1 MKLFPA
7 AAIAAALLL
16 SACTDADWA
25 HTMNF
30 IGVPDTTQRPA
41 PQPRAAARVRPAPA
55 AANSGMTAQT
65 AQAAPAAGPN
75 PFCASVA
82 KQDSERNAF
91 DAATQQGVFVRSY
104 QQCVTIFGNT
114 APE

>member
-1 MKLFPA
+1 MKLRLVAVLA
-7 AAIAAALLL
+7 AAVSL
-16 SACTDADWA
+16 SACTDADWS
-25 HTMNF
+25 HTMSF
-30 IGVPDTTQRPA
+30 IGVDDTTQR
-41 PQPRAAARVRPAPA
+41 RPAPRPVARRAMPA
-55 AANSGMTAQT
+55 APVATAAPAQT
-65 AQAAPAAGPN
+65 AQVAGPN

-104 QQCVTIFGNT
+104 QQCVTIFGNG

>member
-1 MKLFPA
+1 MKLRL
-7 AAIAAALLL
+7 AAALAVAISL
-16 SACTDADWA
+16 SACTDANWS
-25 HTMNF
+25 HTMSF
-30 IGVPDTTQRPA
+30 IGVDDTSQAGPA
-41 PQPRAAARVRPAPA
+41 PRPVARRAVPAPA
-55 AANSGMTAQT
+55 APAQT
-65 AQAAPAAGPN
+65 AQVAGAN

>member
-1 MKLFPA
+1 MKLRLVAVLA
-7 AAIAAALLL
+7 AAVSL
-16 SACTDADWA
+16 SACTDTDWS
-25 HTMNF
+25 HTMSF
-30 IGVPDTTQRPA
+30 IGVDDTTQARPA
-41 PQPRAAARVRPAPA
+41 PRPVARRAAPAPVA
-55 AANSGMTAQT
+55 PAQT
-65 AQAAPAAGPN
+65 AQVAGGN

-82 KQDSERNAF
+82 RQDSERNVF